1 MPLFQAAW
9 LYYLSNP
16 ALVINGLALFY
27 ALSGSWLVFAAQWR
41 AARGSAQLTAGI
53 ASTLNSEEPPLDN
66 RVNRMFSRIGL
77 GCLTLAMVLSL
88 LSTLV

>member
-9 LYYLSNP
+9 LYYLNNP

-27 ALSGSWLVFAAQWR
+27 GLAGSWLVFAAQWR
-41 AARGSAQLTAGI
+41 SIRGAAQLTAGI
-53 ASTLNSEEPPLDN
+53 TSTSNSDGATLNSRAN
-66 RVNRMFSRIGL
+66 HIFARIGL
-77 GCLTLAMVLSL
+77 GCLALALLLSL